1 MAGISLPPA
10 IFLLVYR
17 KSADNNKKKS
27 SRHVIP
33 VALKNTHVMTVQC
46 VERGVECYAV
56 TRLHYR
62 DSIKSDMRV
71 EQMVG
76 LDFFGASR
84 LRGMYFDCH
93 ISRKNKETTAR
104 FSLDDSAPVE
114 SVRRAAGAQRKGKK
128 I

>member
-1 MAGISLPPA
+1 MLITT
-10 IFLLVYR
+10 
-17 KSADNNKKKS
+17 KKKS
-27 SRHVIP
+27 LYVVL

-84 LRGMYFDCH
+84 LRGMYFDSH
-93 ISRKNKETTAR
+93 ISKNEHKETTAR
-104 FSLDDSAPVE
+104 FSLDDSAAAE
-114 SVRRAAGAQRKGKK
+114 SVRRAAGTQRNIKKYKEGKSCRT
-128 I
+128 